1 MENDAQCIE
10 CSAGEFSSTAGSSCT
25 SCGIGNFSASQG
37 SQMCDICAAGRY
49 TDAEGASE
57 CMPCAGGTYSEAGA
71 DSCSACPAGTISSLS
86 SASPECSACEA
97 GQYSP
102 GTDADSETLSCTDC
116 SAGSYA
122 DADGASEC
130 MPCSAGNY
138 SDADG
143 AAGCTP
149 CAEQTIS
156 GDPGAS
162 SCDACEA
169 GFYSGLGE
177 AECIDCSLID
187 DAHVDAAHSCTNADD
202 SQLSHEDG
210 VSDSLC
216 AEGHHHLDGDP
227 QEGVADDCVMNEC
240 SCENGSGAF
249 GTDCPSDDGS
259 HAMMLCASCESG
271 YVLDSSPSCA
281 ATTADGAV
289 ASAGEAAACEAVTA
303 LDDDAACSAATNCE
317 YTNAATECT
326 RCAGGFS
333 VAGDADC
340 TPCTAVEGAAD
351 DVQYTCTTAEDTQFF
366 VSGDSDA
373 PPLCAVGFT
382 SVDNPDAADVCE
394 PNVCTCENGDGS
406 VGPRDADAFHTTA
419 GCAVVGD
426 AVCAACDVGYILD
439 IVTSCEAGYLDEAE
453 ASCAATTADGAVA
466 SAGEATACE
475 AVTAL
480 DDDAACSATT
490 NCEYT
495 AGVAA
500 DTCPGAITTSYSC
513 VLLTCDDRDPCPIG
527 WYETEDCDLEGE
539 GRICSECERPSTAAP
554 PCVNSTSGL
563 PLDGVIHVVQPPSC
577 AGTDDASANEA
588 TACEAVTALDDD
600 TACSAATNCAYTA
613 EVAADTKTEC
623 DTECAVQG
631 MSDCWSK
638 LVFTC
643 DSEGPQPA
651 LMPVLATFRLGGD
664 PPARGTQAELDLKAA
679 FATDMALVISNT
691 IATSRADG
699 LCSNQPNNED
709 CVDEPRTTPNI
720 KADQITKI
728 SFSEGS
734 IIVSYTLLIPALA
747 GDFSEVSSTLAVV
760 RVRAAAGDVS
770 MPSVLDVDA
779 RASPLPTQPAL
790 PALPDLPAPCAN
802 RGFRLSDDQT
812 TCVSIQCG
820 DDWHVDDHQCVQ
832 CTPGQKA
839 PYGTEA
845 AYEDTPCYDPCQIL
859 LPENGHW
866 GTCELP
872 VDGAAFSSLEHGQRC
887 KVGCLDEFILDESAV
902 PCHATNPPAKGPGM
916 RQPDGGCRNSRR
928 YSVPYH
934 PRCWKGV
941 LDYDVRC
948 VPESPAWGVAII
960 LIIIIIIPALVAAG
974 YYLKA
979 WGAYKTEIEAGNTW
993 DAKGQKI
1000 DSNGN
1005 VIEED
1010 APPSKIKSA
1019 APTEEETDNPL
1030 KGNKPIDVT
1039 ELET

>member
-1 MENDAQCIE
+1 
-10 CSAGEFSSTAGSSCT
+10 
-25 SCGIGNFSASQG
+25 
-37 SQMCDICAAGRY
+37 
-49 TDAEGASE
+49 
-57 CMPCAGGTYSEAGA
+57 
-71 DSCSACPAGTISSLS
+71 
-86 SASPECSACEA
+86 
-97 GQYSP
+97 
-102 GTDADSETLSCTDC
+102 
-116 SAGSYA
+116 
-122 DADGASEC
+122 
-130 MPCSAGNY
+130 
-138 SDADG
+138 
-143 AAGCTP
+143 
-149 CAEQTIS
+149 
-156 GDPGAS
+156 
-162 SCDACEA
+162 
-169 GFYSGLGE
+169 
-177 AECIDCSLID
+177 
-187 DAHVDAAHSCTNADD
+187 
-202 SQLSHEDG
+202 
-210 VSDSLC
+210 
-216 AEGHHHLDGDP
+216 
-227 QEGVADDCVMNEC
+227 
-240 SCENGSGAF
+240 
-249 GTDCPSDDGS
+249 
-259 HAMMLCASCESG
+259 
-271 YVLDSSPSCA
+271 
-281 ATTADGAV
+281 
-289 ASAGEAAACEAVTA
+289 
-303 LDDDAACSAATNCE
+303 
-317 YTNAATECT
+317 
-326 RCAGGFS
+326 
-333 VAGDADC
+333 
-340 TPCTAVEGAAD
+340 
-351 DVQYTCTTAEDTQFF
+351 
-366 VSGDSDA
+366 
-373 PPLCAVGFT
+373 
-382 SVDNPDAADVCE
+382 
-394 PNVCTCENGDGS
+394 
-406 VGPRDADAFHTTA
+406 
-419 GCAVVGD
+419 
-426 AVCAACDVGYILD
+426 
-439 IVTSCEAGYLDEAE
+439 
-453 ASCAATTADGAVA
+453 
-466 SAGEATACE
+466 
-475 AVTAL
+475 
-480 DDDAACSATT
+480 
-490 NCEYT
+490 
-495 AGVAA
+495 
-500 DTCPGAITTSYSC
+500 
-513 VLLTCDDRDPCPIG
+513 
-527 WYETEDCDLEGE
+527 
-539 GRICSECERPSTAAP
+539 
-554 PCVNSTSGL
+554 
-563 PLDGVIHVVQPPSC
+563 
-577 AGTDDASANEA
+577 
-588 TACEAVTALDDD
+588 
-600 TACSAATNCAYTA
+600 
-613 EVAADTKTEC
+613 
-623 DTECAVQG
+623 
-631 MSDCWSK
+631 
-638 LVFTC
+638 
-643 DSEGPQPA
+643 
-651 LMPVLATFRLGGD
+651 
-664 PPARGTQAELDLKAA
+664 
-679 FATDMALVISNT
+679 
-691 IATSRADG
+691 
-699 LCSNQPNNED
+699 
-709 CVDEPRTTPNI
+709 VDEPRTTPNI

-790 PALPDLPAPCAN
+790 PALPVLPAPCAN